1 MSDDFETFLG
11 KELGGLSADAP
22 AGFDGAA
29 VTGRAVAAARRRR
42 RRQVVAAAGTAC
54 VLMIGAVL
62 SLPFWKPVREPQQP
76 ANAPAPVLPA
86 IEFVVRDDEGFAVIN
101 ADGERV
107 PLPDVEPSNVFRTA
121 RSYLV
126 VSLASQSTVE
136 IALDGTVTSGLTWPT
151 GATSTTLNAAGTGF
165 ALASMVE
172 ADMTEYTVFDVPAVD
187 NTALVPFK
195 APAGMTLVD
204 WSDSIA
210 VFSADAMPEITDN
223 SEPQLGTEQLLD
235 SLQSVGEAGFAAA
248 AVVDP
253 ADPGRVCVTEFAPGL
268 SASGIEQCGRID
280 TAAVKS
286 AVIRAA
292 GDEAYDVV
300 AGTVARWTL
309 ASGRPAPDLGEFADE
324 YEAAERYWADP
335 GLRWDLACD
344 GSYSD
349 WVRVDHSDD
358 GSSTASA
365 AEVPEGAIMPVLE
378 PADGD

>member
-11 KELGGLSADAP
+11 KQLHSLPVDAP

-62 SLPFWKPVREPQQP
+62 SLPFWKPVRGPQP
-76 ANAPAPVLPA
+76 SASPPPPVLPA

-107 PLPDVEPSNVFRTA
+107 PLPDAEPSSVFRTA

-126 VSLASQSTVE
+126 VSLAGLSTVE
-136 IALDGTVTSGLTWPT
+136 IELDGTVTSEFAWPT
-151 GATSTTLNAAGTGF
+151 PATSTVLNAEGTQF
-165 ALASMVE
+165 AFASMVE
-172 ADMTEYTVFDVPAVD
+172 DDMVEYVVFDVPAVD
-187 NTALVPFK
+187 DSSLTPFK
-195 APAGMTLVD
+195 AAGSMTLVD

-210 VFSADAMPEITDN
+210 VFSADALPEIAGN
-223 SEPQLGTEQLLD
+223 SDPQQGTEQFLG
-235 SLQSVGEAGFAAA
+235 SLQSVGDAGFAAA
-248 AVVDP
+248 AVIDP
-253 ADPGRVCVTEFAPGL
+253 ADPGRVCVTAFEPG
-268 SASGIEQCGRID
+268 ATVGGMDECGRID

-286 AVIRAA
+286 AIIGAA